1 MPQRADTRSAS
12 KRATASKAARAL
24 AVPFAAGAVAL
35 GVAAPAAADNSS
47 YVQALQSRYAF
58 MSESELISAGNT
70 VCANTRSGVPAS
82 NIIPTLVDHY
92 GVSVSAAYEIIVNA
106 INHLGC

>member
-1 MPQRADTRSAS
+1 
-12 KRATASKAARAL
+12 
-24 AVPFAAGAVAL
+24 
-35 GVAAPAAADNSS
+35 
-47 YVQALQSRYAF
+47 